1 MSVQAQMIVQ
11 WMQIAPIRMD
21 PILARVNL
29 AILGMV
35 ILVMVSV
42 WLFYGVFIS
51 WSCLKIYFCDFKTNI
66 AMQKVLIFFL
76 SLHSSDSAQ
85 SGLCFCSLG
94 DKVSCTIWSL
104 LQKGGCNL
112 KFHHHLYRKCH
123 LTVIKIPTIQPS
135 YHQTFILTLC
145 GQTDRKSPFYSF
157 FPFYLLTAFVYT
169 KIDYHDVNLT
179 QNQNIYELER
189 LNQVSLFQVVS
200 ESKAVI
206 TPLIKNASSLMVHFT
221 ENQISK
227 RLHWLH
233 IFENTTESDQ
243 IQFGVQ
249 EIRFTSKVICT
260 VIDFDRVRSIN
271 VSTI

>member
-1 MSVQAQMIVQ
+1 MS
-11 WMQIAPIRMD
+11 
-21 PILARVNL
+21 LNSNHNL
-29 AILGMV
+29 PN
-35 ILVMVSV
+35 
-42 WLFYGVFIS
+42 F
-51 WSCLKIYFCDFKTNI
+51 
-66 AMQKVLIFFL
+66 
-76 SLHSSDSAQ
+76 
-85 SGLCFCSLG
+85 
-94 DKVSCTIWSL
+94 
-104 LQKGGCNL
+104 
-112 KFHHHLYRKCH
+112 
-123 LTVIKIPTIQPS
+123 QPS
-135 YHQTFILTLC
+135 YHPTSIFTIC
-145 GQTDRKSPFYSF
+145 GQTDQKLPFYSF

-189 LNQVSLFQVVS
+189 LDQVSLFQVVS

-206 TPLIKNASSLMVHFT
+206 TPLVKNASSLMVHFT